1 MLTTREKIGR
11 YIDAGFP
18 IIYLNSAE
26 DEKCDALIKEIAGN
40 TGIIEWNAA
49 TGFWD
54 GKDKVREDEWQLID
68 VLGLV
73 NRDQKAIEDKIIV
86 LKDIHPY
93 LDDPKIVAL
102 LKEIAVKSL
111 EGLGCCI
118 VIVSPVCKIPKE
130 IESYVTLL
138 ELDPVRPEEI
148 REIILDFIS
157 EQDITKPTEQL
168 MNDLVN
174 NFKGLTDFEI
184 RNILALAITDNNGE
198 LYSDDLEVVLEQKM
212 QVIKK
217 SGILEMVQVTES
229 IDDIGGLENLKDWLA
244 RKAKVFKNINAAQQF
259 GVDAPK
265 GVLIAGMPGCGK
277 SLNAKAAA
285 RLFEVPLLRMD
296 MGRLL
301 GKYVGESEANMRKA
315 LALADN
321 IAPCVLWIDEMEKAF
336 AGIGG
341 TGGGNEVT
349 TRLFGTF
356 LTWLQEKKSL
366 AFVVATANDISK
378 MPPELLRKGRFD
390 EIFYVDLPNEE
401 ERKKIFEIHI
411 AKRRKADLPNID
423 INELVKETNGYSGAD
438 IEGVVKDAVEDAF
451 ANGKNKVELADIKQA
466 IKNTHSLS
474 EIMKKS
480 IEDMKKKYTECKFKN
495 ASC

>member
-1 MLTTREKIGR
+1 MLTMREKFKR

-26 DEKCDALIKEIAGN
+26 AEKCDALIQETADN
-40 TGIIEWNAA
+40 RGIIEWSA
-49 TGFWD
+49 TDGFWD
-54 GKDKVREDEWQLID
+54 MKDNVREPEQSILQTLNHINVDEE
-68 VLGLV
+68 
-73 NRDQKAIEDKIIV
+73 AFEEKIIV

-93 LDDPKIVAL
+93 LEDPQVIAL
-102 LKEIAVKSL
+102 LKKFALESL
-111 EGLGCCI
+111 NGLGCNV
-118 VIVSPVCKIPKE
+118 VIVSPVCVIPKE
-130 IESYVTLL
+130 IESYVTIL
-138 ELDPVRPEEI
+138 ELDPVSEAEI
-148 REIILDFIS
+148 RQIILSFID
-157 EQDITKPTEQL
+157 EQGITKPTNEFL
-168 MNDLVN
+168 NELVN
-174 NFKGLTDFEI
+174 SFKGLSDTEI
-184 RNILALAITDNNGE
+184 QNILALAITGNGE
-198 LYSDDLEVVLEQKM
+198 LYKSDLELVFEQKQ

-229 IDDIGGLENLKDWLA
+229 VDDIGGLENLKEWLE
-244 RKAKVFKNINAAQQF
+244 RKAKIFKNIRAAQQF

-285 RLFEVPLLRMD
+285 KLFEVPLLRMD

-315 LALADN
+315 LTLADS

-341 TGGGNEVT
+341 SGGAAEVT

-366 AFVVATANDISK
+366 AFVVATANDITK

-390 EIFYVDLPNEE
+390 EIFYVDLPNIE

-411 AKRRKADLPNID
+411 GKRRPADLKNINID
-423 INELVKETNGYSGAD
+423 ALAKDTNGYSGAD

-451 ANGKNKVELADIKQA
+451 ANGKDKLELDDIKRA
-466 IKNTHSLS
+466 IKNTHSLT

-480 IEDMKKKYTECKFKN
+480 IDEMKKKYTECKFKN